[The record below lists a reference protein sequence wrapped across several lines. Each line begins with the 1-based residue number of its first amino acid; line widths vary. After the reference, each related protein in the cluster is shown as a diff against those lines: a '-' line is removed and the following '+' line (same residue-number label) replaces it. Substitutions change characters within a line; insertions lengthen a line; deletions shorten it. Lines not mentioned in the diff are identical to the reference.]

1 LNEEIAIAWS
11 RRPSNAV
18 TRLAGRELMALS
30 LRDLLQ
36 AATRENVL
44 LLALHAPCSAAMAG
58 FARAARECQAP
69 LVYVRASG
77 SAEDKGPEEAR
88 DDAAFA
94 DSAFKAAAEMRFFG
108 PLALLKEAPR
118 AGCSVSEAE
127 RVQREID
134 AGFTGVSIAP
144 GDSRAEARDAALA
157 AASVVQREL
166 GLEIVARGGVAAAA
180 ELARQLRSRGSSPS
194 AVRITGM
201 EGEALQLAE
210 ELPGVALS
218 TADESLAGS
227 LLEMGLRLLVAAGPF
242 LRALRRSAPSDLLQ
256 KLDEWAD
263 EKLATPEQSA
273 SKHQRLLRDLP
284 EEVQEKLEALCCFEA
299 RELYERA
306 SARHTAK
313 RLVSSIAAVHERET

>member
-18 TRLAGRELMALS
+18 TRLAGRELMTLS

-36 AATRENVL
+36 AAVREKVL

-58 FARAARECQAP
+58 FARAARECRAP
-69 LVYVRASG
+69 LIFVRASG

-88 DDAAFA
+88 DDAAFT
-94 DSAFKAAAEMRFFG
+94 DSAFRAAAEARFFG

-134 AGFTGVSIAP
+134 AGFTGVSVAP
-144 GDSRAEARDAALA
+144 GDTQAEARDAALA
-157 AASVVQREL
+157 ATAVVQREL
-166 GLEIVARGGVAAAA
+166 GLEIAARGGAAAAA

-201 EGEALQLAE
+201 EDEAGKLAA

-218 TADESLAGS
+218 TADESLAAT
-227 LLEMGLRLLVAAGPF
+227 LLVKGLRLLVASGPF
-242 LRALRRSAPSDLLQ
+242 LRALRRSAPAELLQ

-263 EKLATPEQSA
+263 ERLATPEQSA
-273 SKHQRLLRDLP
+273 AKHQRLLRDLAP
-284 EEVQEKLEALCCFEA
+284 EIQDKLEALCCFEA
-299 RELYERA
+299 RELYGRA
-306 SARHTAK
+306 GALHTGRQLIGA
-313 RLVSSIAAVHERET
+313 IAAAHERET